1 MTPDELKLMIRE
13 DYPNVWKTTK
23 PWLIKST
30 SAIKIGE
37 GIRDKLV
44 KAGFRQIDLT
54 ENISKSLTEAET
66 YLIGK
71 FVDREI

>member
-37 GIRDKLV
+37 GVRDKLV
-44 KAGFRQIDLT
+44 KAGFRQISLT
-54 ENISKSLTEAET
+54 ENIASTLDEAEA
-66 YLIGK
+66 YLK
-71 FVDREI
+71 TK